1 MRLPGCIMGTFAFRL
16 GKENHMG
23 IFLGVDAGGSKTH
36 ALLLDESGAVLGFG
50 SGGCGNHQTG
60 GLDSALREISRA
72 VTGALEQAQARP
84 EQVALGCF
92 CLAGADLPQDFR
104 MLGKALE
111 AQRLAQQVVVKND
124 CIAALRC
131 GLSRAWGVAV
141 ICGTGFNAAGR
152 AQDGREIVLPGL
164 GAISGDWGGGAD
176 LALEVIRAV
185 MRAWDGRGRPT
196 RLTRVVLER
205 LGRDSEEALLA
216 DLYNRRIPRRS
227 LLPLA
232 PLLFEIA
239 DGGDGVAREIVTRMG
254 TEAGVTANALLRR
267 LDLLDSDAEVVLSG
281 SVFKG
286 QGTLLVDTVRGVVRA
301 AAPRA
306 RMVQP
311 RLAPVAGAALLAM
324 ELAGCTIPIG
334 VQARL
339 ETTLSIQ

>member
-1 MRLPGCIMGTFAFRL
+1 
-16 GKENHMG
+16 MG
-23 IFLGVDAGGSKTH
+23 IYLGVDAGGSKTH
-36 ALLLDESGAVLGFG
+36 ALLVDECGAVLGFG

-60 GLDSALREISRA
+60 GLDSALREIGRA
-72 VTGALEQAQARP
+72 LTAALDQAATRP
-84 EQVALGCF
+84 EQVTLGCF

-104 MLGKALE
+104 MLGEALE

-152 AQDGREIVLPGL
+152 APDGREIVLPGL

-196 RLTRVVLER
+196 RLTRAVLER
-205 LGRDSEEALLA
+205 LGRASEEALLA

-232 PLLFEIA
+232 PLLFEVA
-239 DGGDGVAREIVTRMG
+239 DGGDAVAREIVTRMG

-267 LDLLDSDAEVVLSG
+267 LDLLESDAEVVLSG

-286 QGTLLVDTVRGVVRA
+286 QGSLLVDTVRGIVRA

-306 RMVQP
+306 HIVLP
-311 RLAPVAGAALLAM
+311 RLAPVAGAALLAL
-324 ELAGCTIPIG
+324 ELAGLLVTPQIHR
-334 VQARL
+334 RL
-339 ETTLSIQ
+339 ETTLPLY